1 MNYYDLLGVPP
12 EAPPEQIRT
21 AYRTMAQIFHPDRL
35 AHFKPEARQFAEE
48 RLKSLNLAY
57 GVLSDPAKRAAY
69 DATLTQPPPLN
80 RAAMPGGQTP
90 AYTPPAGPTPGASPG
105 SARRSQ
111 LLERRQRLA
120 RLEAEIS
127 DLSRNVA
134 ALETERGRARVR
146 AINTQTR
153 AVAFFWLGTGLTG
166 LGFNS
171 ILAAA
176 VGLFAEP
183 ALLTPTASRLALVG
197 LVGLYEY
204 WSALTLSYLCRVPGT
219 RVSKR
224 GTLRVTGWG
233 LAFAW
238 PVGLVGWGLWAWGF
252 GVVGS
257 LASVL
262 TLAGIFALAHLVFC
276 WLAVGHLPRVAGEQQ
291 RVLEHT
297 YAPMLQAYA
306 YQLNQLRAQKS
317 VVESETA

>member
-12 EAPPEQIRT
+12 AASPDEVRT

-69 DATLTQPPPLN
+69 DATLNQPPPPN
-80 RAAMPGGQTP
+80 RAAMPSGRPP

-111 LLERRQRLA
+111 MLERRQRLA
-120 RLEAEIS
+120 RLEAEIV

-134 ALETERGRARVR
+134 ALETEQVRARVR
-146 AINTQTR
+146 SQNYQAR
-153 AVAFFWLGTGLTG
+153 AVALFWVGTLLTG

-176 VGLFAEP
+176 VGLFSEP

-197 LVGLYEY
+197 LVGLYEF
-204 WSALTLSYLCRVPGT
+204 WSALTLSYLCRMPGT
-219 RVSKR
+219 RVGLWS
-224 GTLRVTGWG
+224 TVRVTGWG

-238 PVGLVGWGLWAWGF
+238 PVGLVGWGLWAWRF
-252 GVVGS
+252 GAVGS
-257 LASVL
+257 LASL
-262 TLAGIFALAHLVFC
+262 LALVVIFMLAHVLFC
-276 WLAVGHLPRVAGEQQ
+276 WLAVGHLPRVAREQQ
-291 RVLEHT
+291 RVLEYT
-297 YAPMLQAYA
+297 YAPMLQAYEH
-306 YQLNQLRAQKS
+306 QLAQLRAQKS
-317 VVESETA
+317 VLESETA